1 MTARAPTVHVCDVL
15 LFPGIPE
22 AGTGEREGEEER
34 ERDRTREREG
44 GREREEERDTGLN
57 TQVKISNT

>member
-1 MTARAPTVHVCDVL
+1 MHVCAVL

-22 AGTGEREGEEER
+22 AGTGQREGEEER
-34 ERDRTREREG
+34 ERDRTRERER
-44 GREREEERDTGLN
+44 GRVREEERDTGFN